1 MTKLIASVHNG
12 CSIARTAACL
22 AVALLWLSPLAAAA
36 EETFPASL
44 TGIWVKQADAPM
56 GGLPRLALAAG
67 AITFDSER
75 CRLDR
80 IRTVHARR
88 WYADVT
94 CPDAPVWLDVNL
106 LSANR
111 MMLNRRPLDEADIY
125 VRVPERSEDDNR

>member
-1 MTKLIASVHNG
+1 MTKPIADVHNG
-12 CSIARTAACL
+12 RPIAMSAACL
-22 AVALLWLSPLAAAA
+22 AAGLLWLSPSAAVAG
-36 EETFPASL
+36 EEFPAPL
-44 TGIWVKQADAPM
+44 MGIWVKNADVPTVRP
-56 GGLPRLALAAG
+56 GRLALTAG
-67 AITFDSER
+67 AITFDSES

-80 IRTVHARR
+80 IRAVHARR

-125 VRVPERSEDDNR
+125 VRAPQRSEDDDR

>member
-1 MTKLIASVHNG
+1 MTKLITSFHKG
-12 CSIARTAACL
+12 CSVARTAACL

-36 EETFPASL
+36 EETFPTSL
-44 TGIWVKQADAPM
+44 TGNWVKQADAPM

-67 AITFDSER
+67 AITFDSKR

-94 CPDAPVWLDVNL
+94 CLDAPVWLDVNL

>member
-1 MTKLIASVHNG
+1 MTKLVTSLHKGRSV
-12 CSIARTAACL
+12 ARTAACL

-36 EETFPASL
+36 ADTFPAAL

-56 GGLPRLALAAG
+56 GSLALAAG

-80 IRTVHARR
+80 VRTVHARR

-94 CPDAPVWLDVNL
+94 CADAPVWLDVNL

-111 MMLNRRPLDEADIY
+111 IMLNRRPLDEADIY

>member
-1 MTKLIASVHNG
+1 MTKLIASFHNRR
-12 CSIARTAACL
+12 SIASVACL

-36 EETFPASL
+36 GDTFPASL
-44 TGIWVKQADAPM
+44 TGIWVKQADAT
-56 GGLPRLALAAG
+56 GSLARLALAAG
-67 AITFDSER
+67 AITFDNER

-88 WYADVT
+88 WYADVA

-125 VRVPERSEDDNR
+125 VRMPERSEDDNR